1 LYDIGGENGVSHGN
15 LSQNSLFK
23 ADTSVRSVAEAEF
36 WDWFFNISD
45 KSFIKGY
52 KEWHKEL
59 RQG

>member
-1 LYDIGGENGVSHGN
+1 MKP
-15 LSQNSLFK
+15 SQNSLLK
-23 ADTSVRSVAEAEF
+23 VDTYVGSVAEAEF

-52 KEWHKEL
+52 QEWHKEL